1 MSERPDRPPAE
12 EVPRPE
18 PAERPDEPVVGEPR
32 ESEPIAEPLAPIQM
46 APDPG
51 TAPSM
56 AEPAAPSE
64 TPPSEP
70 AEPAAASEPAEPSAP
85 DAAASEAG
93 PEDREAAPEAPA
105 ETGRAE
111 EPRALPPTTTFA
123 PPSPQGRMPALEG
136 VAVPFAAPPTERS
149 SGKFAA
155 TLVIGIGG
163 GVAVIAAVVVALV
176 VSLLTLADSLMEKI
190 ETTAEAFVSDV
201 ADERWDDAY
210 DRLCPEL
217 REQPVADYIDEWES
231 WKAEG
236 GEARQ
241 VRDEMNGTY
250 VSVELD
256 DGSTVELRMI
266 IDQESTTIDP
276 FVCGWRHTDG

>member
-1 MSERPDRPPAE
+1 MSERSDRPPAE
-12 EVPRPE
+12 EASQSE
-18 PAERPDEPVVGEPR
+18 PAERPDEPVVGESR
-32 ESEPIAEPLAPIQM
+32 EPEPPAPIQI

-51 TAPSM
+51 
-56 AEPAAPSE
+56 AAP
-64 TPPSEP
+64 
-70 AEPAAASEPAEPSAP
+70 AMAEPSASPEPSPSEP
-85 DAAASEAG
+85 DTVANEA
-93 PEDREAAPEAPA
+93 EDREAAPDEPD

-111 EPRALPPTTTFA
+111 EPRALPPTTFK
-123 PPSPQGRMPALEG
+123 PPSPQGHMPALEG

-176 VSLLTLADSLMEKI
+176 ISLVTLADSLMGKI

-201 ADERWDDAY
+201 ADEQWDDAH

-217 REQPVADYIDEWES
+217 REQPVADYIDEWRS

-241 VRDEMNGTY
+241 IRDEMNGTY

-256 DGSTVELRMI
+256 DGSIVELRMI